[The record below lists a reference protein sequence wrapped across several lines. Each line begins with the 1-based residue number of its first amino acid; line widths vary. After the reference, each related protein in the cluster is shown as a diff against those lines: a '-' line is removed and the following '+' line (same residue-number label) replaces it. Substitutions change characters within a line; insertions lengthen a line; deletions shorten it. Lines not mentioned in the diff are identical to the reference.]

1 MSDLPT
7 LQEKIQTIMGTSEDS
22 HFITYMMRM
31 KVLLFACPS
40 QTHLLGLEFFI
51 CLAWAVREWTRV
63 IVHDPGFLQDLPASD
78 PHL

>member
-1 MSDLPT
+1 
-7 LQEKIQTIMGTSEDS
+7 
-22 HFITYMMRM
+22 MMRM